1 MKKKL
6 NRQIEDYIL
15 TDLLPAEKGN
25 FYTHTYFYE
34 YLVENNIDKLCKRNT
49 LTSHKLGNQR
59 FHASPLKYKIRKK
72 GGFRE
77 ISLLNPLS
85 VVESFFFIQCFGTT
99 ILNIIDSKNFYGQ
112 RVARKNKKLLYK
124 KVNGQTVYYKD
135 GHEREQFLFLLESSG
150 TFYNHKPFKK
160 LHRFLDGRYNS
171 YLLDRYRNVVH
182 FDIENFFGSIY
193 THTFTW
199 LMVNNNLDAI
209 AIKDQNSIYNNIDT
223 FLQNVN
229 GSKTN
234 GIVVGPEISRLL
246 ADFLLVNI
254 EERIHL
260 ELVKEGYVKGADY
273 DLCRFVD
280 DYYLYTNDLEKSHRI
295 FEIITDN
302 LNYYHLKINYSKT
315 ETLSTDEYHNQWIES
330 TREIIDFQIE
340 KIFVDSSETSGNKKV
355 KYINVKNAIQLTII
369 KTGLTEKICSYLM
382 SAILNK
388 LEVMTTSE
396 INMSYIDF
404 TNLCFYLLSLNSSY
418 VANQKIIRIFSLL
431 LAHDEMK
438 LDYIERGVTRF
449 EEEIFAGYINDWINI
464 LLFFG
469 ANNIRISNKSEKKI
483 IDEYLSAE
491 SKIDPRILAGLLMYL
506 NLTKT
511 KLERKEY
518 FFKINEIVESNLK
531 LINKGKFFLDEKS
544 WWVFLFNN
552 CPFEELNK
560 AVLGTQLIID
570 DIMGIS
576 DVVNVDMSKNKLDDK
591 AKLCVINFL
600 KSGGGFINWD
610 LSKESEHEKVYF
622 YTRNRTIF
630 GTDLEDFLDISN

>member
-6 NRQIEDYIL
+6 NRQTEDYIL
-15 TDLLPAEKGN
+15 TDLLPIEKGN
-25 FYTHTYFYE
+25 FYTHRYFYD
-34 YLVENNIDKLCKRNT
+34 YLLESNINKLSKRNT
-49 LTSHKLGNQR
+49 LTSHRLGNQR

-72 GGFRE
+72 EGFRE

-85 VVESFFFIQCFGTT
+85 VVESFFFIQSFGTT
-99 ILNIIDSKNFYGQ
+99 ILNIIDSKNLYGQ

-124 KVNGQTVYYKD
+124 KVNGQTVYYRD
-135 GHEREQFLFLLESSG
+135 EHEREQFLFLLESSG

-160 LHRFLDGRYNS
+160 LHRFLDGRYNT

-199 LMVNNNLDAI
+199 LMVNNNLDAL
-209 AIKDQNSIYNNIDT
+209 AIRQESSIYNNIDT
-223 FLQNVN
+223 FLQNIN

-260 ELVKEGYVKGADY
+260 ELVEKGYDKGTDY

-280 DYYLYTNDLEKSHRI
+280 DYYLYTNSLETSDRI
-295 FEIITDN
+295 FEVVTDN
-302 LNYYHLKINYSKT
+302 LNYYHLKINSSKT
-315 ETLSTDEYHNQWIES
+315 ETFYTDEYHNQWIES

-340 KIFVDSSETSGNKKV
+340 KIFVNSSETSSLKKI
-355 KYINVKNAIQLTII
+355 KYINVKNAIQLTIA
-369 KTGLTEKICSYLM
+369 KTGLNEKICSYLM

-388 LEVMTTSE
+388 LEVMTE
-396 INMSYIDF
+396 IKLNMTYIDL
-404 TNLCFYLLSLNSSY
+404 TNLCFYLLSQNTSY

-431 LAHDEMK
+431 MTHEEMK
-438 LDYIERGVTRF
+438 LDYIERGITRF
-449 EEEIFAGYINDWINI
+449 EEKIFSGYISDWINI

-469 ANNIRISNKSEKKI
+469 ANKIRISNKSEKKI
-483 IDEYLSAE
+483 IDEYLS
-491 SKIDPRILAGLLMYL
+491 STYKIDPRILAGLVMYL
-506 NLTKT
+506 NLTKI

-518 FFKINEIVESNLK
+518 FYKINEIIENNLK
-531 LINKGKFFLDEKS
+531 LINKNKFFLDEKS
-544 WWVFLFNN
+544 WWVFIFSN
-552 CPFEELNK
+552 CPFEELSR
-560 AVLGTQLIID
+560 AVRDVHLIID
-570 DIMGIS
+570 DILDTPEVI
-576 DVVNVDMSKNKLDDK
+576 DLSKNNLDDK

-600 KSGGGFINWD
+600 KTGGGFINWN
-610 LSKESEHEKVYF
+610 LSKESEHQKVYF

-630 GTDLEDFLDISN
+630 GTDQEDFLDISN

>member
-25 FYTHTYFYE
+25 FYTHSYFYDF
-34 YLVENNIDKLCKRNT
+34 LIENNINKLCKRNT
-49 LTSHKLGNQR
+49 LTSNKLGNQR
-59 FHASPLKYKIRKK
+59 FHASPLKYKVRKK
-72 GGFRE
+72 EGFRE

-99 ILNIIDSKNFYGQ
+99 ILNTINNKNLYGQ
-112 RVARKNKKLLYK
+112 RIAKKNKKLLYK
-124 KVNGQTVYYKD
+124 KVNGQTLYYKD
-135 GHEREQFLFLLESSG
+135 RCEREQFLFLLESSG

-160 LHRFLDGRYNS
+160 LHRFLGGRYNS

-209 AIKDQNSIYNNIDT
+209 SIKDTNSIYNNIDT
-223 FLQNVN
+223 FLQNIN

-246 ADFLLVNI
+246 ADFLLVHI
-254 EERIHL
+254 EEHIHL
-260 ELVKEGYVKGADY
+260 ELVKEGYVQGADY

-280 DYYLYTNDLEKSHRI
+280 DYYLYTNDLEISNRI
-295 FEIITDN
+295 FEVITDS
-302 LNYYHLKINYSKT
+302 LNYYHLKLNSSKT
-315 ETLSTDEYHNQWIES
+315 ETSSTDEYHNEWIES
-330 TREIIDFQIE
+330 TRDIIDCHIE
-340 KIFVDSSETSGNKKV
+340 KIFIDLSETNENKKV
-355 KYINVKNAIQLTII
+355 RYINVKNAIQLTIA
-369 KTGLTEKICSYLM
+369 KTGLTEKISSYLM

-388 LEVMTTSE
+388 LEVMTSTE
-396 INMSYIDF
+396 LNMSYIDF
-404 TNLCFYLLSLNSSY
+404 TNLCFYLLSKNTSY
-418 VANQKIIRIFSLL
+418 MANQKIIRIFSLL
-431 LAHDEMK
+431 MTHNEMK
-438 LDYIERGVTRF
+438 IDYIERGVTRF

-469 ANNIRISNKSEKKI
+469 ANNIRISSISEKKI
-483 IDEYLSAE
+483 IDEYLSFK
-491 SKIDPRILAGLLMYL
+491 SKIDPRILAGLLVYL

-518 FFKINEIVESNLK
+518 FYKINEIVENNLK

-544 WWVFLFNN
+544 WWVFIFSN

-560 AVLGTQLIID
+560 AVLGTHKIIL
-570 DIMGIS
+570 DILSIS
-576 DVVNVDMSKNKLDDK
+576 DVVNTDMSKNKLDDK
-591 AKLCVINFL
+591 SKLCVINFL
-600 KSGGGFINWD
+600 KSGGGFINWN
-610 LSKESEHEKVYF
+610 LSKESEHQKVYF

-630 GTDLEDFLDISN
+630 GTTQEDFIDISN